1 MLPTTNHIL
10 YASDLGK
17 GSRPA
22 FHRAVA
28 EAIKHDAQ
36 ITYLHVMEPM
46 NSTSEAMVESYLSQ
60 DSMASL
66 RQRGV
71 EGVKVKVENR
81 IKAFIDEE
89 LDGVELPKGEP
100 LKQVRTGRPHE
111 VILETAKELNVDM
124 IVMGTRTHSS
134 FGQLLLGSTAQK
146 VLHHSKAP
154 VMVVPL

>member
-1 MLPTTNHIL
+1 MLPTTSHIL

-22 FHRAVA
+22 FHRAIA
-28 EAIKHDAQ
+28 EAVKHGAQ
-36 ITYLHVMEPM
+36 ITYLHVMEPI
-46 NSTSEAMVESYLSQ
+46 NSTGEAMVESYLPK
-60 DSMASL
+60 DSMESL

-71 EGVKVKVENR
+71 EGVKAQVDKR
-81 IKAFIDEE
+81 IQVFFADELE
-89 LDGVELPKGEP
+89 GVELPHGEP
-100 LKQVRTGRPHE
+100 LRQIRTGRPHE
-111 VILETAKELNVDM
+111 VILETAKEINADM

-146 VLHHSKAP
+146 VLHHADAP